1 MGPDRIY
8 LDHAATTP
16 LVPAARDAMAGALE
30 MWANPSSPHSEGR
43 AARAALEQARAR
55 VATAL
60 CWDGEILF
68 TSGASEAIALALKGF
83 DAVASAVEHDAV
95 LAAVGDGPHIRVDA
109 DGMVQLDAIAKG
121 RRYAIQQVNNE
132 IGAKPRNGSKGNC
145 RKRCAFVTWLGPVS
159 SSV

>member
-60 CWDGEILF
+60 DWDGEILF

-95 LAAVGDGPHIRVDA
+95 LAAVGDGPHI
-109 DGMVQLDAIAKG
+109 G
-121 RRYAIQQVNNE
+121 E
-132 IGAKPRNGSKGNC
+132 
-145 RKRCAFVTWLGPVS
+145 
-159 SSV
+159 